1 MTTIA
6 TRRVVQVGDPAP
18 AFSLPAV
25 HRDGSVGLDDYRG
38 KSGLLIGMI
47 RGIYCS
53 YCRRQMVQLAE
64 IADAL
69 RSVSVEILVVVTTP
83 VQRARVYAE
92 FYPTTLPLASDP
104 DMTTYQAFGLPRPKI
119 IASGGT
125 DWPLT
130 VNPVDIEQVVPVY
143 TAGEI
148 SQSVSL
154 GEAARRMNAKD
165 GFELSEDDLREK
177 DATWNQLSGL
187 VLIDMHGIVRW
198 VDVEAPGGFADWG
211 HIASNPQIVAAAQR
225 LTA

>member
-1 MTTIA
+1 MTAIA
-6 TRRVVQVGDPAP
+6 TRRLVQVGDTAP

-25 HRDGSVGLDDYRG
+25 HRDGMVGLDDYRG
-38 KSGLLIGMI
+38 KTGLLVGMI

-69 RSVSVEILVVVTTP
+69 RAFSVEILVVVTTP

-104 DMTTYQAFGLPRPKI
+104 DMTTHKAFGLPRPEI
-119 IASGGT
+119 ISAGTT

-130 VNPVDIEQVVPVY
+130 INPDDIEEVVPVY

-148 SQSVSL
+148 AGSVSL
-154 GEAARRMNAKD
+154 GEAVRRFDAKD
-165 GFELSEDDLREK
+165 GFAPSADDLREK
-177 DATWNQLSGL
+177 EATWNQLSGL
-187 VLIDMHGIVRW
+187 VLIDKHGIVRW

-211 HIASNPQIVAAAQR
+211 HIASDPQIVAAAR
-225 LTA
+225 SLAA